1 MGNSTMYSPSLVPPR
16 RKSLHQHYI
25 VNISFSV
32 FVHLKCQVISIVL
45 AGQVESMNDLEYFGV
60 FFDYNLRV
68 LGEEVR
74 VGGLVEGDDFAGDGV
89 VEEGCVGYGEV
100 PVSADEGY

>member
-1 MGNSTMYSPSLVPPR
+1 MGNSTMYSPSLVPAAANL
-16 RKSLHQHYI
+16 SI
-25 VNISFSV
+25 NTTSNISFSV

-45 AGQVESMNDLEYFGV
+45 AGQVESKNDLEYFGV

-74 VGGLVEGDDFAGDGV
+74 VGGLVEGDDFA
-89 VEEGCVGYGEV
+89 EEMG
-100 PVSADEGY
+100 